1 MKSYVAVQKKIL
13 VMVYHLWK
21 KEEMYDPNYKQ
32 NIQEKK
38 QELSSLLAFEKGA
51 YVETKI
57 SPNKLRLNKVNSE
70 KSQYTSL
77 C

>member
-1 MKSYVAVQKKIL
+1 M
-13 VMVYHLWK
+13 
-21 KEEMYDPNYKQ
+21 DPNYKQ

-57 SPNKLRLNKVNSE
+57 SPKQVEAKQGKHPVKNHSILLSADIKDIK
-70 KSQYTSL
+70 
-77 C
+77 